1 MIQVQYKSI
10 HVACPNCGVEK
21 SVPVPITLFSEKKFG
36 HVKIQVPKG
45 AVCQDHVF
53 IVFLDVQGRIIGY
66 ETVDLSISSL
76 ADIKTREDG
85 SLEDGSLEDGK
96 TISLKESVDKMGF
109 QCFAGLIHAK
119 LFNYPLYI
127 IVNNEF
133 KGNMTVINNILDNI
147 MPEMYKNTRS
157 LKTIKCD
164 EDIYPLVTYF
174 YALVKDQRKTAFLM
188 NTRKHIVQMP
198 WKTGLELELSIINSA
213 LSKDDKNEQLRFLA
227 FYISKFLEDVEKTL
241 IIVKS
246 VKKISKKDLE
256 KKLKEIA
263 ITSTVSK
270 NYISFIKEF
279 VHRRISPELAK
290 KIRD

>member
-1 MIQVQYKSI
+1 MMQVQYKSI
-10 HVACPNCGVEK
+10 HIACPNCGAEK
-21 SVPVPITLFSEKKFG
+21 SVPVPLTLFSEKEFG

-66 ETVDLSISSL
+66 ETVDLSITAL
-76 ADIKTREDG
+76 ADVKTR
-85 SLEDGSLEDGK
+85 EDGSLEDGK
-96 TISLKESVDKMGF
+96 TISLKESVDIMGF

-127 IVNNEF
+127 IVKNEF
-133 KGNMTVINNILDNI
+133 KGNVDVINDVLDDL

-157 LKTIKCD
+157 LKTIKYD
-164 EDIYPLVTYF
+164 EEIYPLVTYF
-174 YALVKDQRKTAFLM
+174 YALVKNMRKTAFLM
-188 NTRKHIVQMP
+188 NSRKHIVQMP
-198 WKTGLELELSIINSA
+198 WKTGLELEQTIINSA
-213 LSKDDKNEQLRFLA
+213 LSKDDKNEQLKFLA
-227 FYISKFLEDVEKTL
+227 FYISKFLEDVKKTL

-270 NYISFIKEF
+270 NYISFIREF
-279 VHRRISPELAK
+279 IHRRISPELAK
-290 KIRD
+290 KIRV

>member
-1 MIQVQYKSI
+1 MMQVQYKSI
-10 HVACPNCGVEK
+10 HVTCPSCGAEK
-21 SVPVPITLFSEKKFG
+21 SVPVPMTLFSEKKFG

-66 ETVDLSISSL
+66 ETVDLSILSL
-76 ADIKTREDG
+76 ADIKTRK
-85 SLEDGSLEDGK
+85 DGK
-96 TISLKESVDKMGF
+96 TISLKEFIDIMGF

-119 LFNYPLYI
+119 LFDYPLYI
-127 IVNNEF
+127 IVRNEF
-133 KGNMTVINNILDNI
+133 KVNLDVINNVLDDL

-157 LKTIKCD
+157 LKTFKFD
-164 EDIYPLVTYF
+164 GDIYPLVTYF
-174 YALVKDQRKTAFLM
+174 YALVKNKRKTAFLM
-188 NTRKHIVQMP
+188 NNRKHIVQIP
-198 WKTGLELELSIINSA
+198 WKTGLELEQSIINYS
-213 LSKDDKNEQLRFLA
+213 LSKDDKNEQLKFIA

-246 VKKISKKDLE
+246 VKKISKKDLI

-270 NYISFIKEF
+270 NYINFIKEF

-290 KIRD
+290 KIQD

>member
-1 MIQVQYKSI
+1 MMQVQYKSI
-10 HVACPNCGVEK
+10 HVACPICGSEK
-21 SVPVPITLFSEKKFG
+21 SVPVPITLFTEKKFG

-66 ETVDLSISSL
+66 ETVDLSITAL
-76 ADIKTREDG
+76 ADVKTR
-85 SLEDGSLEDGK
+85 EDGSLEDGK
-96 TISLKESVDKMGF
+96 TISLKESVDIMGF

-127 IVNNEF
+127 IVKNEF
-133 KGNMTVINNILDNI
+133 KGNVDVINDVLDDL

-157 LKTIKCD
+157 LKTIKYD
-164 EDIYPLVTYF
+164 EEIYPLVTYF
-174 YALVKDQRKTAFLM
+174 YALVKNMRKTAFLM
-188 NTRKHIVQMP
+188 NSRKHIVQMP
-198 WKTGLELELSIINSA
+198 WKTGLELEQSIINSA
-213 LSKDDKNEQLRFLA
+213 LSKDDKNEQQKFLA

-279 VHRRISPELAK
+279 VHRRISSELAK

>member
-1 MIQVQYKSI
+1 MMQVQYKSI
-10 HVACPNCGVEK
+10 HVTCPRCGAEK
-21 SVPVPITLFSEKKFG
+21 SVPVPITLFSEKKLG

-66 ETVDLSISSL
+66 ETVDLSILSL
-76 ADIKTREDG
+76 ADIKTRK
-85 SLEDGSLEDGK
+85 DGK
-96 TISLKESVDKMGF
+96 TISLKEFIDIMGF

-127 IVNNEF
+127 IVKNEF
-133 KGNMTVINNILDNI
+133 KVNLDVINNVLDDL

-157 LKTIKCD
+157 LKTFKYD

-174 YALVKDQRKTAFLM
+174 YALVKNMRKTAFLM
-188 NTRKHIVQMP
+188 NNRKHIVQMP
-198 WKTGLELELSIINSA
+198 WKTGLVLEQSIINSA
-213 LSKDDKNEQLRFLA
+213 LSKDDKNEQLKFIA

-246 VKKISKKDLE
+246 VKKMSKKDLV

-290 KIRD
+290 KIQD

>member
-1 MIQVQYKSI
+1 MMQVQYKSI
-10 HVACPNCGVEK
+10 HVTCPRCGAEK
-21 SVPVPITLFSEKKFG
+21 SVPVPITLFSEKKLG

-66 ETVDLSISSL
+66 ETVDLSILSL
-76 ADIKTREDG
+76 ADIKTRK
-85 SLEDGSLEDGK
+85 DGK
-96 TISLKESVDKMGF
+96 TISLKEFIDIMGF

-127 IVNNEF
+127 IVKNEF
-133 KGNMTVINNILDNI
+133 KVNLDVINNVLDDL

-157 LKTIKCD
+157 LKTFKYD

-174 YALVKDQRKTAFLM
+174 YALVKNKRKTSFLM
-188 NTRKHIVQMP
+188 NNRKHIVQMP
-198 WKTGLELELSIINSA
+198 WKTGLVLEQSIINSA
-213 LSKDDKNEQLRFLA
+213 LSKDDKNEQLKFIA

-246 VKKISKKDLE
+246 VKKMSKKDLV

-290 KIRD
+290 KIQD

>member
-1 MIQVQYKSI
+1 MMQVQYKSI
-10 HVACPNCGVEK
+10 HVTCPRCGAEK
-21 SVPVPITLFSEKKFG
+21 SVPVPITLFSEKKLG

-66 ETVDLSISSL
+66 ETVDLSILSL
-76 ADIKTREDG
+76 ADIKTRK
-85 SLEDGSLEDGK
+85 DGK
-96 TISLKESVDKMGF
+96 TISLKEFIDIMGF

-127 IVNNEF
+127 IVKNEF
-133 KGNMTVINNILDNI
+133 KVNLDVINNVLDDL

-157 LKTIKCD
+157 LKTFKYD

-174 YALVKDQRKTAFLM
+174 YALVKNMRKTAFLM
-188 NTRKHIVQMP
+188 NNRKHIVQMP
-198 WKTGLELELSIINSA
+198 WKTGLVLEQSIINSA
-213 LSKDDKNEQLRFLA
+213 LSKDDKNEQLKFIA

-246 VKKISKKDLE
+246 VKKMSKKDLV

-290 KIRD
+290 KIHD

>member
-1 MIQVQYKSI
+1 MMQVQYKSI
-10 HVACPNCGVEK
+10 HVTCPRCGAEK
-21 SVPVPITLFSEKKFG
+21 SVPVPITLFSEKKLG

-66 ETVDLSISSL
+66 ETVDLSILSL
-76 ADIKTREDG
+76 ADIKTRK
-85 SLEDGSLEDGK
+85 DGK
-96 TISLKESVDKMGF
+96 TISLKEFIDIMGF

-127 IVNNEF
+127 IVRNEF
-133 KGNMTVINNILDNI
+133 KVNLDVINNVLDDL

-157 LKTIKCD
+157 LKTFKYD

-174 YALVKDQRKTAFLM
+174 YALVKNMRKTAFLM
-188 NTRKHIVQMP
+188 NNRKHIVQIP
-198 WKTGLELELSIINSA
+198 WKTGLELEQSIINSA
-213 LSKDDKNEQLRFLA
+213 LSKDDKNEQLKFIA

-246 VKKISKKDLE
+246 VKKMSKKDLV

-290 KIRD
+290 KIQD